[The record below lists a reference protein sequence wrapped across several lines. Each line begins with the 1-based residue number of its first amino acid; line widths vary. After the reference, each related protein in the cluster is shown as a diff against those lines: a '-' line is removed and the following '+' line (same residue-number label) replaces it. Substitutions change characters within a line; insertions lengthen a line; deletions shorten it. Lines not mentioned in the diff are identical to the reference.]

1 LQDTP
6 LLDSALVMART
17 LSKEKVGRFHTV
29 AKLNIERAGAGA
41 LDPTYLAHYV
51 EAFAFW
57 DMDRLVGVI
66 ETG

>member
-1 LQDTP
+1 
-6 LLDSALVMART
+6 
-17 LSKEKVGRFHTV
+17 VGRFHTV
-29 AKLNIERAGAGA
+29 AKLNIERVGAGA